1 MAVCGLDLNS
11 IEKLSLQN
19 KPDVTVEF
27 LPEEAHNKDIASFLN
42 MHSIVYGKLS
52 FCKSLNNNR
61 TLNTGKEL
69 EYLLLVLTHISLHVP
84 YSSLLREV

>member
-1 MAVCGLDLNS
+1 MCGLDLNS
-11 IEKLSLQN
+11 IEKLSLQD

-27 LPEEAHNKDIASFLN
+27 LPEETHNKNFASFLN

-52 FCKSLNNNR
+52 FCKSLNNNSKHWK
-61 TLNTGKEL
+61 GVGIFAPCSH
-69 EYLLLVLTHISLHVP
+69 YHFPVHVP